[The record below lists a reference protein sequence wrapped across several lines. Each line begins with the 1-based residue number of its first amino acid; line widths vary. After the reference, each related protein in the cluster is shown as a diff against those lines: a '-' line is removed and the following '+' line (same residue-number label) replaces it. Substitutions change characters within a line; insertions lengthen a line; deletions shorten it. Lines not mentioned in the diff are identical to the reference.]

1 MSTIGLIHK
10 KRALFTGLQ
19 PLLRDSELNE
29 AIYLWEQKYADTP
42 TYSLRY
48 YVADLQRRL
57 NLSIAAKTLL
67 LNIMRAFTLPEK
79 ELLPDPSAR
88 VNAYITYRRG

>member
-1 MSTIGLIHK
+1 MSTFGLIHK

-29 AIYLWEQKYADTP
+29 AIYLWEQKYSDTP
-42 TYSLRY
+42 TFSLRY
-48 YVADLQRRL
+48 YVADLERRIRPG
-57 NLSIAAKTLL
+57 IAAKTLL
-67 LNIMRAFTLPEK
+67 LSIMRALALPEK

-88 VNAYITYRRG
+88 VNAYITHRRA

>member
-1 MSTIGLIHK
+1 MRNFGVIHR

-42 TYSLRY
+42 TYSMRY
-48 YVADLQRRL
+48 YVADLQSRL

-67 LNIMRAFTLPEK
+67 LNIMRAFTLPKK